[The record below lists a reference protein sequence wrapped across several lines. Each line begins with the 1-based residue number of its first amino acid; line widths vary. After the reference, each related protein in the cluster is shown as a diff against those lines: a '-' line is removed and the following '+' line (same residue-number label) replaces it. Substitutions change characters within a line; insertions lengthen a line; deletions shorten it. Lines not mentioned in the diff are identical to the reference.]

1 MSGQILVTGG
11 SGFIG
16 SALVRRLVTDDRQV
30 RVLDDGSRGQAG
42 RLRDLAGPIEV
53 VDGDVRDAATVERA
67 AVDTSTIIHLAA
79 INGTSNFY
87 TRPDVVLDV
96 GVRGI
101 LNVVAAAK
109 RSGAELFVASSS
121 EVYQAPPRVPTDE
134 RVPLV
139 IPDPHNPRFSY
150 AASKLI
156 SEVIAINFGR
166 TNLARVVIFR
176 PHNVYGPDMGW
187 EHVIPQ
193 LSLRVRELARTPG
206 TIRLP
211 IEGTGAETRAF
222 TYIDDAVD
230 GIVLLLDGAEHL
242 GIYNVGVEEEISIAD
257 VATRI
262 GRRYGRDI
270 EIAPTALREGSTPRR
285 CPDTTKLRALGFAP
299 RVDFD
304 AGLERTAQWYDD
316 HADERPEVV
325 APAMP
330 R

>member
-1 MSGQILVTGG
+1 MSGPILVTGG

-16 SALVRRLVTDDRQV
+16 SALVRRLVADDRGV

-42 RLRDLAGPIEV
+42 RLREVAGLIEV

-67 AVDTSTIIHLAA
+67 AVDTSAIVHLAA
-79 INGTSNFY
+79 VNGTSNFY

-121 EVYQAPPRVPTDE
+121 EVYQAPPHVPTDE

-166 TNLARVVIFR
+166 TNPARVVIFR

-193 LSLRVRELARTPG
+193 LTLRVRELARTPG
-206 TIRLP
+206 TIMLP

-230 GIVLLLDGAEHL
+230 GIVLLLDSAEHL

-262 GRRYGRDI
+262 GRRHGRDI

-285 CPDTTKLRALGFAP
+285 CPDMTKLRALGFAP

-316 HADERPEVV
+316 HADERPET
-325 APAMP
+325 APSAMP

>member
-1 MSGQILVTGG
+1 MRGTLLVTGG

-16 SALVRRLVTDDRQV
+16 SALVRRLVADGRHV
-30 RVLDDGSRGQAG
+30 RVLDDGSRGQLR
-42 RLRDLAGPIEV
+42 RLGDVADRLEL
-53 VDGDVRDAATVERA
+53 VDGDVRDAATVDRA
-67 AVDTSTIIHLAA
+67 ASGASAIVHLAA
-79 INGTSNFY
+79 VNGTSNFY
-87 TRPDVVLDV
+87 SIPDVVLDV

-121 EVYQAPPRVPTDE
+121 EVYQEAPRVPTDE

-166 TNLARVVIFR
+166 THSARVVIFR

-187 EHVIPQ
+187 EHAIPQ
-193 LSLRVRELARTPG
+193 LALRVRDLARAPG

-211 IEGTGAETRAF
+211 IEGTGTETRAYL
-222 TYIDDAVD
+222 YIDDAVEAV
-230 GIVLLLDGAEHL
+230 VLLIDHAEHL
-242 GIYNVGVEEEISIAD
+242 GIYHVGVEEEISIAD
-257 VATRI
+257 VASRI
-262 GRRYGRDI
+262 GLRYGRTL
-270 EIAPTALREGSTPRR
+270 EVVPGVLRAGSTPRR

-299 RVDFD
+299 RVGFD
-304 AGLERTAQWYDD
+304 DGLGRTVQWYDE
-316 HADERPEVV
+316 HEAERP
-325 APAMP
+325 APVKVP
-330 R
+330 